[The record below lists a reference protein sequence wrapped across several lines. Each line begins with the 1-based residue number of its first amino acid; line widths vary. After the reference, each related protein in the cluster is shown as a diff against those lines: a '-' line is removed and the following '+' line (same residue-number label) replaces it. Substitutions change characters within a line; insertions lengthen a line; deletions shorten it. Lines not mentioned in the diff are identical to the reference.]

1 MLLFGPLAIIS
12 MVLVV
17 AGIWKVR
24 RPAPTRDALRALR
37 LPVALSVVRA
47 FGCAE
52 IALAVAA
59 IVVGGVVLPALLGG
73 LYLVFA
79 VVSWQLRDADISC
92 GCFGAAS
99 ATPPGPLHIG
109 VNLVS
114 AAIGF
119 GVALTDG
126 PSLRDVWGD
135 LPGAGV
141 PHALLVVIGTVA
153 TVGLLTVLPD
163 ARASA
168 KGAPAR
174 VHPVLFQ
181 PTRRAARAN
190 EA

>member
-17 AGIWKVR
+17 AGVWKVR
-24 RPAPTRDALRALR
+24 RPAPTRDALRAMHV
-37 LPVALSVVRA
+37 PVPLTAVR
-47 FGCAE
+47 GLGLLE
-52 IALAVAA
+52 VALAVATIA
-59 IVVGGVVLPALLGG
+59 AGGVVLPALVGG

-109 VNLVS
+109 VNLV
-114 AAIGF
+114 AAAVALA
-119 GVALTDG
+119 VALTDG
-126 PSLRDVWGD
+126 PTLRDAWGD
-135 LPGAGV
+135 LPGAGI
-141 PHALLVVIGTVA
+141 PHVMLVLIGTAA
-153 TVGLLTVLPD
+153 TVGVLTVLPD

-168 KGAPAR
+168 KGAPTR
-174 VHPVLFQ
+174 RHPVLFQ
-181 PTRRAARAN
+181 PTRRAVRTD